1 MKFHKCSGILLN
13 HESPRRGHNFVTR
26 KITIALGNIIKG
38 IQDNYFSMLKSR
50 LQKLDGLKY
59 ENLKENIQKVISE
72 IPKEKYENIF
82 KGAYERPEKYVPKN
96 KTRKIKKNYK

>member
-38 IQDNYFSMLKSR
+38 IQDKLVLGNINSFRDWGHANDYVNGMYLMLQQEKPDKS
-50 LQKLDGLKY
+50 
-59 ENLKENIQKVISE
+59 
-72 IPKEKYENIF
+72 
-82 KGAYERPEKYVPKN
+82 
-96 KTRKIKKNYK
+96 